1 MVALAYVSA
10 QRSPRDLGAFD
21 DFEKKVAYRKYVL
34 RRTYNGTETRC
45 YDELRLTK
53 RNFHNLCAMLREKGG
68 LKDTTYVTVEENVAM
83 FLQVVGHAT
92 KMRMIGYERSLETT
106 SRHFGNVLTA
116 ILSLT
121 REFIKL
127 PEPTATPPDDYKWKW
142 FPNALGALDGC
153 HIDVFVRVAD
163 KGRYRNRK
171 HDITTNML
179 GVVDWNMKF
188 IYVLPGWEGLASDS
202 KVLKDAMRID
212 RQDAFV
218 VPEGTS
224 LCSWLSFSHVYFV
237 TNLCICHIGKYY
249 LVDAGY
255 TNGPGFLSPFRSTRY
270 HLKEWAASILG
281 PQTEKELYNLRHSRA
296 RNVVERCFG
305 LLKKKWAILR
315 SCSFFPIEEQVIH
328 VDMDCRLFWAVE
340 EQMLTMT

>member
-1 MVALAYVSA
+1 MSHQELDHYIFEENKRRKRKRIILTKLYFEVSMVALAYAST

-21 DFEKKVAYRKYVL
+21 EFEKKVAYRKYVL

-121 REFIKL
+121 GEFIKL

-153 HIDVFVRVAD
+153 HIDVFVRVAN

-171 HDITTNML
+171 
-179 GVVDWNMKF
+179 
-188 IYVLPGWEGLASDS
+188 
-202 KVLKDAMRID
+202 
-212 RQDAFV
+212 Q
-218 VPEGTS
+218 
-224 LCSWLSFSHVYFV
+224 
-237 TNLCICHIGKYY
+237 
-249 LVDAGY
+249 
-255 TNGPGFLSPFRSTRY
+255 
-270 HLKEWAASILG
+270 
-281 PQTEKELYNLRHSRA
+281 
-296 RNVVERCFG
+296 
-305 LLKKKWAILR
+305 
-315 SCSFFPIEEQVIH
+315 IH
-328 VDMDCRLFWAVE
+328 HH
-340 EQMLTMT
+340 

>member
-1 MVALAYVSA
+1 
-10 QRSPRDLGAFD
+10 
-21 DFEKKVAYRKYVL
+21 
-34 RRTYNGTETRC
+34 
-45 YDELRLTK
+45 
-53 RNFHNLCAMLREKGG
+53 
-68 LKDTTYVTVEENVAM
+68 
-83 FLQVVGHAT
+83 
-92 KMRMIGYERSLETT
+92 MRMIGYERSLETT

-121 REFIKL
+121 GEFIKL

-153 HIDVFVRVAD
+153 HVDVFVRVAD

-171 HDITTNML
+171 QDITTNML

-188 IYVLPGWEGLASDS
+188 LYVLPGWEGSASDS

-218 VPEGTS
+218 VPE
-224 LCSWLSFSHVYFV
+224 
-237 TNLCICHIGKYY
+237 GKYY

-281 PQTEKELYNLRHSRA
+281 PQTEKELYNLRNSRA

-315 SCSFFPIEEQVIH
+315 SCSFFSIEDQIRIINACCVLHNYARDRQH
-328 VDMDCRLFWAVE
+328 VRDDLLLQEIDAELAATVPEPADDVALIRSVQLSETWTTFRQDLADGMFAEYLVTHDELAME
-340 EQMLTMT
+340 